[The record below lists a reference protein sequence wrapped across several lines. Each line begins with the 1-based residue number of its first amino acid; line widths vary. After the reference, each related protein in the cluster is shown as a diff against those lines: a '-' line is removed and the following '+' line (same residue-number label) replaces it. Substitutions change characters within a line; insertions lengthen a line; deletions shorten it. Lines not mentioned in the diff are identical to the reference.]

1 MSMFFKKKKTN
12 RQVFGFLC
20 DRHLALRVKMLAG
33 ALEVPIYP
41 LAEHLLQL
49 GLAHILD
56 EVSSNPDNAEMVKE
70 ELSEHLVREHL
81 LVEKLANED
90 YEHLFIARHEELT
103 PQQQRE
109 VNAVINLVKRLEDR
123 GLTRDTVLELVE
135 ELIISHERQRKLQQI
150 RQELQRDID
159 LRVLR
164 EINQRFP
171 RLIPAL
177 QKLMARYPAEELA
190 HVLYHP

>member
-1 MSMFFKKKKTN
+1 MRAFFKKRQSN

-20 DRHLALRVKMLAG
+20 DRALALRVKMLAG

-56 EVSSNPDNAEMVKE
+56 EISSNPDNVEMVKE

-81 LVEKLANED
+81 LVEKLADED

-109 VNAVINLVKRLEDR
+109 VNAVISLVKRLEDR
-123 GLTRDTVLELVE
+123 GLTRDAVLELVE

-150 RQELQRDID
+150 RQELQCDID

>member
-1 MSMFFKKKKTN
+1 MFFKKKEPN

-20 DRHLALRVKMLAG
+20 DRALALHVKILAG
-33 ALEVPIYP
+33 HLEVPIYP

-56 EVSSNPDNAEMVKE
+56 EISSNPDNVEMVKE
-70 ELSEHLVREHL
+70 ELSQHLVREHL
-81 LVEKLANED
+81 LVEKLADED
-90 YEHLFIARHEELT
+90 FGHLLIARHGELT
-103 PQQQRE
+103 LQQQQE
-109 VNAVINLVKRLEDR
+109 VNAVISLVKRLEDR
-123 GLTRDTVLELVE
+123 GLPCDTVLEVVE
-135 ELIISHERQRKLQQI
+135 NLITEHERQRKLQQLKY
-150 RQELQRDID
+150 ELQRDID

-164 EINQRFP
+164 EINRRFP

-177 QKLMARYPAEELA
+177 QKLMTRYPAEELA